1 PPRPRRAELC
11 VMVCLGGLFWLCW
24 SVLGFDGVFLC
35 GVVLLVP
42 ALVFLA
48 VLHGFFIGLY
58 APW

>member
-1 PPRPRRAELC
+1 
-11 VMVCLGGLFWLCW
+11 MVCLGGLFWLCW